1 MRRESLHISRR
12 AFLDAAGAT
21 LAAPAQAAPERSAL
35 MSGAPLQ
42 VKPVFLWTLPNRRE
56 YASWRPYGGL
66 ATRAEVDQ
74 EARRIADEVRKLAA
88 CAEFPVEAQPVAA
101 VNSAAEAA
109 SAADAGADVFLV
121 YAYNGPRQWLE
132 TIEHSRKPNIMFLRH
147 KSGPFY
153 CWYENAHYRFLRVNE
168 DTPQQPYM
176 DFDDVVVDDYAEL
189 LWRLRA
195 LYGLKNARG
204 TRSLAIGG
212 LRSYSVPGQLYG
224 PAHVRVVWGYTLV
237 PVSEEE
243 VAARVAKARQDP
255 ALAAEAE
262 RRTAALLAEPGVTLS
277 TERKFV
283 VNTFL
288 ALAVF
293 KELMQEHNCSNVG
306 VANCMGSII
315 RVLDTPPCLL
325 FSLLNDEGYT
335 AYCHTDY
342 THTPPG
348 VLLRWIS
355 GKPSFIANTH
365 YPHAGMVTL
374 AHCATPRR
382 MNGRDCEPTRIMTH
396 YESDY
401 GAATRVEFTKRQVV
415 TTLIPNLT
423 CTKWTGFRG
432 VIENV
437 PNYPAC
443 RSQIDMKID
452 GDWRALLHGMPGFH
466 AVLCYGD
473 YLREVGY
480 ALKKT
485 GIQWRNFSAD

>member
-195 LYGLKNARG
+195 L
-204 TRSLAIGG
+204 
-212 LRSYSVPGQLYG
+212 
-224 PAHVRVVWGYTLV
+224 
-237 PVSEEE
+237 
-243 VAARVAKARQDP
+243 
-255 ALAAEAE
+255 
-262 RRTAALLAEPGVTLS
+262 
-277 TERKFV
+277 
-283 VNTFL
+283 
-288 ALAVF
+288 
-293 KELMQEHNCSNVG
+293 
-306 VANCMGSII
+306 
-315 RVLDTPPCLL
+315 
-325 FSLLNDEGYT
+325 
-335 AYCHTDY
+335 
-342 THTPPG
+342 
-348 VLLRWIS
+348 
-355 GKPSFIANTH
+355 
-365 YPHAGMVTL
+365 
-374 AHCATPRR
+374 
-382 MNGRDCEPTRIMTH
+382 
-396 YESDY
+396 
-401 GAATRVEFTKRQVV
+401 
-415 TTLIPNLT
+415 
-423 CTKWTGFRG
+423 
-432 VIENV
+432 
-437 PNYPAC
+437 
-443 RSQIDMKID
+443 
-452 GDWRALLHGMPGFH
+452 
-466 AVLCYGD
+466 
-473 YLREVGY
+473 
-480 ALKKT
+480 
-485 GIQWRNFSAD
+485 